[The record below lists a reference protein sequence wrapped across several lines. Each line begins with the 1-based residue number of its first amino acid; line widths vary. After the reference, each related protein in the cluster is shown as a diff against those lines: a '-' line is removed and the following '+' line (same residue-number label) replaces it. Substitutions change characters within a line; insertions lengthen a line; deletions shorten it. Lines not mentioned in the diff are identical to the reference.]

1 MTDDPVDRRT
11 ADAFA
16 TSWNDLPSGP
26 VYTREQFID
35 WFEPVTPDDL
45 RGRRVLELGFGNGSL
60 LHHVAGCAPSALT
73 GVELG
78 DTFEVAKANIPG
90 SYTGE
95 LNLIHGDLTRV
106 EAGLHDVVYCIGV
119 IHHLDEPADGFRAV
133 LRHVVEGGRFHCWV
147 YAREGNALVI
157 ALVDPLRRVVSRLPW
172 RVTKWGVAFPLA
184 LPFFVVANATA
195 ALVRRWPALRNVL
208 PLAGYFTWIAKREFA
223 FFHHV
228 AFDQLV
234 TPTTRYISRDTV
246 ESWLESSEVEPGST
260 YLIFRNGNSWKF
272 GGRRKVG

>member
-1 MTDDPVDRRT
+1 MTDDSVDKKT

-16 TSWNDLPSGP
+16 ASWNDLPSGS
-26 VYTREQFID
+26 VYTSEQFID
-35 WFEPVTPDDL
+35 WFEPVTRDDL

-60 LHHVAGCAPSALT
+60 LHHVAECAPVTLT

-78 DTFEVAKANIPG
+78 DTFEVARANVPAA
-90 SYTGE
+90 YTGE
-95 LNLIHGDLTRV
+95 LKLIRGDLTSV

-133 LRHVVEGGRFHCWV
+133 LRHVAGGGRFHCWV

-157 ALVDPLRRVVSRLPW
+157 ALVDPLRRIVSRLPW

-184 LPFFVVANATA
+184 FPFYLAANATA
-195 ALVRRWPALRNVL
+195 ALVRFRPSLRNVL
-208 PLAGYFTWIAKREFA
+208 PLAGYFTWISKREFA

-234 TPTTRYISRDTV
+234 TPTTRYISRETI
-246 ESWLESSEVEPGST
+246 ESWLGSPEIEPESS

-272 GGRRKVG
+272 GGRRSPS

>member
-1 MTDDPVDRRT
+1 MTDDSVDRKT

-16 TSWNDLPSGP
+16 TSWNDLPSGS
-26 VYTREQFID
+26 VYTREQFVD
-35 WFEPVTPDDL
+35 WFEPVAPEDL

-60 LHHVAGCAPSALT
+60 LHHVAGCAPSVLT

-78 DTFEVAKANIPG
+78 DTFEVARANVPT
-90 SYTGE
+90 SFAGE
-95 LNLIHGDLTRV
+95 LTLLHGDLTRV
-106 EAGLHDVVYCIGV
+106 DAGLHDVVYCIGV
-119 IHHLDEPADGFRAV
+119 IHHLDEPEEGFRAV
-133 LRHVVEGGRFHCWV
+133 LRHVVDGGRFHCWV
-147 YAREGNALVI
+147 YAREGNGPVI
-157 ALVDPLRRVVSRLPW
+157 ALVDPLRRLVSRLPW

-184 LPFFVVANATA
+184 VPFFLVARAIA
-195 ALVRRWPALRNVL
+195 ALVRRRPQLRSVL
-208 PLAGYFTWIAKREFA
+208 PLAGYFSWIAKREFA

-234 TPTTRYISRDTV
+234 TPTTRYIRRDTI
-246 ESWLESSEVEPGST
+246 ESWLRSNEIETGST